1 MAKKIDFNLDDFDFD
16 KEFENMDFNFDSAE
30 VKDDRN
36 PVTKVASGFAKSA
49 KSTFASEPFIVSSIK
64 NLLPR
69 GYGSTADAVLGTRD
83 NIRDL
88 YNSSAE
94 EIRPVINDLKK
105 TVGKAVPSAS
115 RYMPGGLAKKLEKW
129 AQTYEEEPNT
139 YSYNDSNEDEINRNI
154 AEVFKLQSQAQ
165 DIKDQEREYKDQ
177 LSEGL
182 AFTKHRESLGVLNQ
196 MRLSL
201 SQLTSYQ
208 DKITANYQR
217 KSLELQYR
225 QFFLAKDAYIEQKRA
240 NAELRSYLESI
251 NKNTAL
257 PDYVK
262 LKQSERLGEALRNR
276 FINEGIQG
284 FFGDRTSF
292 IKNVGTRLR
301 GRLEGNLKQFTS
313 GVRDGLSAAEMGL
326 DAMQMMRDSGMS
338 EDPYVSAGGFIGS
351 AAPSFIAGSR
361 YGNRLRDFL
370 AKNPGISKVGNQLQ
384 YHLQNLPG
392 YANQYARS
400 SSGSFGPFS
409 FLINPLKEAILGE
422 NTSHHIDVDNI
433 KNLHQPSVFTR
444 QTNKS
449 INEII
454 PGLLSRIHNELQ
466 IIRTGDSSIEPI
478 SYDFVRNKFD
488 NTSTIRKNLLNS
500 VVNNNTRSMVTSD
513 LESLIDEIDP
523 QKKLNKEARELLGRQ
538 LLTDNMHGRLGT
550 PERLTKESIY
560 KNGSEKYASQYSELF
575 RNYFE
580 NDDSYSKRAKF
591 SERFNDL
598 GRFIDVDKELLQNI
612 VNAGQQKYLADAGI
626 LSLGGVESTD
636 PTGYINKDN
645 YFNYFFGKNITDPKK
660 HNLSSVNKNVYSFN
674 DLPPVNRHYTDVDN
688 NQQTNLFNNT
698 SNFNSESIID
708 IIKEHS
714 PIELLKAANETLV
727 SIDTKLSSGLPFY
740 DLSKVDPEAFKNGLL
755 KDLVSDPNK
764 KNGILKDTYLLS
776 RRIVDRSLGR
786 MKGFSKFVTGKV
798 DIVKDNVGKTAGLFG
813 SMVDKVIGRGKELTD
828 VYVGRDIKPRLE
840 AWKLKAGMYF
850 DETTGK
856 VITNFKDIKGN
867 VLDENGEIVLKAE
880 DLKHAYS
887 NTKNGIKSL
896 YTLGVE
902 KSTGLLSSITSR
914 LRALDLTKTGLFS
927 INRNILINKTKDVYD
942 VYVAGKLDPIL
953 LQWKLK
959 AGYYTDSITGKV
971 ITSFN
976 DIKGD
981 VLDEEGKI
989 VATIEDLKKAYTK
1002 TTSGLKPFS
1011 LIKKFSDT
1019 ASEMG
1024 SNLLKNINR
1033 VRQHTST
1040 NLKKGKDW
1048 LFNKPNPEKAS
1059 DGSGDTDDQNK
1070 SNFEKGTSGL
1080 FKLGKGGLGLLGKAG
1095 GFIGQGVGEGIRN
1108 FSNFFLGGL
1117 GTVFRG
1123 KRIENQL
1130 IRIYE
1135 LLDERLA
1142 GKKIRKGSYED
1153 QMNQK
1158 KEDEENKSVDEKVN
1172 QILGSSWNGSIYGM
1186 GAAGIGGLINK
1197 FRNKDGSGKES
1208 DKEDSDSGLTEAVI
1222 GGAAGSLLGK
1232 FGKAAKW
1239 GLKKLPKLGGLG
1251 LAGMGAYSMYENGF
1265 DIIDAGSV
1273 ATGLTLM
1280 APKMMGTA
1288 ALGLG
1293 KGLLAAGGALMSA
1306 VSAPVLIGAAAIG
1319 TAGYFGYKY
1328 FTRRKPELL
1337 STIRY
1342 AQYGF
1347 LTGDDDKFRK
1357 ILQFE
1362 DILLEMVTVS
1372 GTSAQIDVNKFQK
1385 KINTIA
1391 KLFGVDQSDQ
1401 IQLANWSNWYVNR
1414 FRPIFLQHVGALNTI
1429 NSNVKITDVDKGLST
1444 EEKLKY
1450 LDSVTID
1457 PNSYS
1462 VNVSPFPGD
1471 DVLPATS
1478 RHIETLT
1485 LNAKKELS
1493 ENDEKDK
1500 KGFFGG
1506 LMSAIGLGKETSP
1519 KLDAEDINKE
1529 PSTSDT
1535 KVSGLS
1541 LLSKMNPFTAF
1552 LPSIKVLGDNLFG
1565 FINPKIGDIT
1575 KLRML
1580 QYGFSIND
1588 TELAKKVIILD
1599 KLIYPY
1605 IKNIDSNPKLD
1616 ITDKKTLNE
1625 IYEVFGINTK
1635 DELSLYRF
1643 TDWLNKRYAKV
1654 LVEHIKAFKAI
1665 NKPIDFV
1672 NVDSNLSMNEK
1683 FAYVNVAASDTMV
1696 YEECYSPFG
1705 NDKRIEN
1712 NKEAITAFKERFIE
1726 TTKSTGSVEE
1736 TLLEE
1741 EGKTGFFSKAK
1752 SFFSGIKDK
1761 LFGKSKDEVE
1771 ITPDMGK
1778 GIGGA
1783 FGNIASSGISQDV
1796 STSNAPN
1803 LTVNAGSV
1811 PTKTNINDVSGGKL
1825 SSTPSKGQKLTE
1837 AQVAKMAMDAGIT
1850 DKTELAMFM
1859 AQTAHESMGFKKLK
1873 EDLRYSPERLYQ
1885 VFGKYGRVKSL
1896 EHAREIVAGG
1906 PKMIADTVYA
1916 HLGGYNY
1923 IGRGL
1928 IQLTGKRNYDYYGK
1942 VLGLDLHSNPD
1953 LISDDPVLATKA
1965 TIEYWKHTSG
1975 LRKAAQAGDVV
1986 NTSSIIN
1993 KGKAGH
1999 KRDSINGIKDRENRF
2014 AKYMKMDL
2022 GGLAEGAAPIGN
2034 NTIESDTS
2042 TTANT
2047 SINFKDESSS
2057 SNQSKDSGSLTP
2069 LLSSLSN
2076 SGSSGNTA
2084 SVTPLLDELS
2094 SKDLS
2099 NGKYNGSVVD
2109 TGKED
2114 KTNLSSEDINNKA
2127 AATVNP
2133 LLSKDPV
2140 ETTTTPDTSVSA
2152 GGYTGSVKGTTDNTA
2167 IVTQPTLSVV
2177 PNNKVP
2183 EPTYNG
2189 FNPIASNSA
2198 RDLALQQKQNALDNN
2213 AVFTP
2218 LHDSM
2223 KESVAI
2229 GREHLDISKRSLE
2242 ALITIAELLR
2252 GDNTKGNNESNIDR
2266 YKNRSELES
2275 KLYTDTKNTPVSL
2288 AKKYA

>member
-154 AEVFKLQSQAQ
+154 TEVFKLQAQAQ

-225 QFFLAKDAYIEQKRA
+225 QFFLAKDSFIEQKRV

-370 AKNPGISKVGNQLQ
+370 AKNPGINKVGNQLQ
-384 YHLQNLPG
+384 YHIQNLPG

-422 NTSHHIDVDNI
+422 NASHHIDVDNI

-764 KNGILKDTYLLS
+764 KNGILKSTYLLS

-786 MKGFSKFVTGKV
+786 MKDFSKFVTGKV

-813 SMVDKVIGRGKELTD
+813 SAVDKVIGRGKELTD
-828 VYVGRDIKPRLE
+828 VYVGGDIKPRLE
-840 AWKLKAGMYF
+840 AWKLKAGKYF

-914 LRALDLTKTGLFS
+914 LRALDLTKTGLFG
-927 INRNILINKTKDVYD
+927 INRNITINKAKDIYD
-942 VYVAGKLDPIL
+942 VYVAGRLDPIL

-959 AGYYTDSITGKV
+959 AGYYTDSVTGKV
-971 ITSFN
+971 ITSFK

-1002 TTSGLKPFS
+1002 TTSGIKPFS

-1019 ASEMG
+1019 ASDMG

-1033 VRQHTST
+1033 VRHHTGT

-1048 LFNKPNPEKAS
+1048 LFNKPNPEITS
-1059 DGSGDTDDQNK
+1059 DGSGDTGNQNK
-1070 SNFEKGTSGL
+1070 SNFEKGASGL
-1080 FKLGKGGLGLLGKAG
+1080 FKLGRGGFGLLGKAG
-1095 GFIGQGVGEGIRN
+1095 DFIGQGVGDGLRN

-1153 QMNQK
+1153 QMKEK

-1273 ATGLTLM
+1273 AAGLTLM

-1471 DVLPATS
+1471 DALPATS

-1529 PSTSDT
+1529 PSTSST
-1535 KVSGLS
+1535 MVSGLS

-1552 LPSIKVLGDNLFG
+1552 LPSIKVLGNNLFG

-1683 FAYVNVAASDTMV
+1683 FAYVNVAASDTMT

-1726 TTKSTGSVEE
+1726 STKSTGSVEE

-1761 LFGKSKDEVE
+1761 LFGKSKDKVE
-1771 ITPDMGK
+1771 ITPDTGK
-1778 GIGGA
+1778 GIGSA
-1783 FGNIASSGISQDV
+1783 FGNIATGGISQDV

-1803 LTVNAGSV
+1803 LTLNAGSV
-1811 PTKTNINDVSGGKL
+1811 GNTGTPSTGGNISGEFSGNVSGI
-1825 SSTPSKGQKLTE
+1825 TPSSVSSSGKITPFKVTD
-1837 AQVAKMAMDAGIT
+1837 AHVARYAIENGIT
-1850 DKTELAMFM
+1850 DKNELAMFL
-1859 AQTAHESMGFKKLK
+1859 AQTSHETGNFRKIEENLGA
-1873 EDLRYSPERLYQ
+1873 YSAKRLWE
-1885 VFGKYGRVKSL
+1885 VFGKAGRIKSL
-1896 EHAREIVAGG
+1896 KHAEEVVAGG
-1906 PKMIADTVYA
+1906 PEAIGNAVYDN
-1916 HLGGYNY
+1916 HKNLGNNQPGDGYKY
-1923 IGRGL
+1923 RGRG
-1928 IQLTGKRNYDYYGK
+1928 IMQLTGRWNYDAIGK
-1942 VLGLDLHSNPD
+1942 KIGVDLLNNPD
-1953 LISDDPVLATKA
+1953 LMLTDPAISNKA
-1965 TIEYWKHTSG
+1965 SVEYWRM
-1975 LRKAAQAGDVV
+1975 RKISKPAQRGDVV
-1986 NTSSIIN
+1986 TVS
-1993 KGKAGH
+1993 
-1999 KRDSINGIKDRENRF
+1999 RLINGGDNGMADRKQRFNR
-2014 AKYMKMDL
+2014 YISMDL
-2022 GGLAEGAAPIGN
+2022 KKLAESASSSPPTPGSV
-2034 NTIESDTS
+2034 ESSDTS
-2042 TTANT
+2042 VTTANKPST
-2047 SINFKDESSS
+2047 FE
-2057 SNQSKDSGSLTP
+2057 TP
-2069 LLSSLSN
+2069 LLSSLSTPSMDT
-2076 SGSSGNTA
+2076 SGI
-2084 SVTPLLDELS
+2084 TPLLS
-2094 SKDLS
+2094 GLS
-2099 NGKYNGSVVD
+2099 NGKYNGTVVD

-2127 AATVNP
+2127 AAIVNP
-2133 LLSKDPV
+2133 LLSNDPV
-2140 ETTTTPDTSVSA
+2140 KTTTTPDTSDST
-2152 GGYTGSVKGTTDNTA
+2152 GGYTGSVKGNTNNTA
-2167 IVTQPTLSVV
+2167 TVTQPTLSVV
-2177 PNNKVP
+2177 PNNKIP

-2252 GDNTKGNNESNIDR
+2252 GDNTKGNNESNLDR
-2266 YKNRSELES
+2266 YKNRSESEAR
-2275 KLYTDTKNTPVSL
+2275 LYTDTKNTPVSL